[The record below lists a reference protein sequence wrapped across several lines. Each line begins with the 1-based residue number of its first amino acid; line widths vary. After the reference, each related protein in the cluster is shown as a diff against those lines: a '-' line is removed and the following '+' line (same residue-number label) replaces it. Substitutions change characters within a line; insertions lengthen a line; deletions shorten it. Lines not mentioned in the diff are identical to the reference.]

1 MLLAGEMELGARRVV
16 MELPGPVTI
25 GNIEVG
31 IGDEGSDLMSDFVG
45 VDSLREARRQR
56 VVSIKPLD
64 KLTVGMSEA

>member
-1 MLLAGEMELGARRVV
+1 MLLAGEVELGAGRVV

-31 IGDEGSDLMSDFVG
+31 IGGEGSDLLGDFVG
-45 VDSLREARRQR
+45 VYC

-64 KLTVGMSEA
+64 KFTVGMGEA

>member
-16 MELPGPVTI
+16 MELPGPVTV

-31 IGDEGSDLMSDFVG
+31 IGGEGSDLMSDFVG
-45 VDSLREARRQR
+45 VDC

-64 KLTVGMSEA
+64 KFTVGMGEA